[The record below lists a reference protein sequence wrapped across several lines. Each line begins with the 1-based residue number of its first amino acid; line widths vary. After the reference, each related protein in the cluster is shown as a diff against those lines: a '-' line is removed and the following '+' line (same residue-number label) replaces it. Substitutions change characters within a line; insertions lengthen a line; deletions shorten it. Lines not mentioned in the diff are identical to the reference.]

1 MSLWTIVHR
10 KCKTPVLPFDSNPR
24 SSDEGM
30 LVYRSYS
37 AALAASKHQNRMYD
51 LNTVPERLEDVTERE
66 ARLGC

>member
-30 LVYRSYS
+30 LVYRSYQ
-37 AALAASKHQNRMYD
+37 AATAACKHQNQMYELD
-51 LNTVPERLEDVTERE
+51 TIPARLEAVIERE
-66 ARLGC
+66 ARLGR

>member
-1 MSLWTIVHR
+1 MGLWTIVHA
-10 KCKTPVLPFDSNPR
+10 KEKTPVLPFDCNPR

-51 LNTVPERLEDVTERE
+51 LDTVPARLEEVIERE